1 MKELTRNNEKIDKK
15 SLHEFIDK
23 LHVDTTIKNELKQ
36 ISPYNYTGI

>member
-1 MKELTRNNEKIDKK
+1 MKELTRSNQKIDKN

-23 LHVDTTIKNELKQ
+23 LDIDNNIKNELKQ

>member
-1 MKELTRNNEKIDKK
+1 MKELTRSNERINKN

-23 LHVDTTIKNELKQ
+23 LDINDNIKNELKQ

>member
-1 MKELTRNNEKIDKK
+1 MKELTRSNKRVDKN

-23 LHVDTTIKNELKQ
+23 LDINDNIKNELKQ